1 MRPVLGLTILSG
13 EPMKVRISQPRS
25 ECVVVERGRR
35 WRRFALA
42 AVGVMGGGVAVGLLP
57 LDTPPGLAAL
67 LLLAPLL
74 SVFSVAMVRAV
85 RPATWTLVRTQGRLL
100 VDGEPLE
107 MARVELRVD
116 QMPITRVPTGY
127 TLSLWVMTAAGPIDI
142 PLGTYRTLIDA
153 SLISG
158 TIEDFVQRANVKQ
171 PGHTGA

>member
-13 EPMKVRISQPRS
+13 ESMKVRISQPRS

-42 AVGVMGGGVAVGLLP
+42 AVGVMAGGVAVGLLP

-67 LLLAPLL
+67 L
-74 SVFSVAMVRAV
+74 FSVAMVRAV

-142 PLGTYRTLIDA
+142 PLGTFRTLIDA